1 MLQLCLVLTITFSQ
15 RIEYRK
21 ICSVRENKITAR
33 KKPRQNGQSVL
44 NKFVTATSFHTACLP
59 VLKGYLKRILFF
71 SALFLKISFLGILLK
86 NGRCVVVPLCRSSSS
101 RQLLLCAKKK
111 KKKHGFI
118 LELKTKIKVS
128 FSLNEVCTARA
139 DLDLKNP

>member
-21 ICSVRENKITAR
+21 ISSVKGQLE

-111 KKKHGFI
+111 EEEAWFHFRIKNQDQGFFFF
-118 LELKTKIKVS
+118 K
-128 FSLNEVCTARA
+128 
-139 DLDLKNP
+139 